1 MLFTSGGKNP
11 QHNDATT
18 FISHEHDARGM
29 ELTPKLRREAKE
41 AIVRFIRATLEAAD
55 KKGVVLG
62 LSGGVDS
69 AVCASLGVEALGAK
83 NVHALILPY
92 GKADDEE
99 VKDALRVARSIKI
112 DYEIL
117 DIRPACDAIPRTA
130 KKDDKSIAGNVRA
143 RVRMIMLY
151 RRANSDD
158 ILVMG
163 TGNKSELL
171 TGYFTKFG
179 DGGADLLP
187 IGDLY
192 KTEVREL
199 ASILRV
205 PKDIIAKV
213 PTAGLWPGQTDE
225 GELGMSYEKL
235 DKVLMGIEYLLP
247 DDEVARLTS
256 VPLKEV
262 ARIKALVER
271 GAHKRRMALVPKLG
285 YRTVGIDW
293 RE

>member
-1 MLFTSGGKNP
+1 MGREE
-11 QHNDATT
+11 T
-18 FISHEHDARGM
+18 FISYRNDARDM

-41 AIVRFIRATLEAAD
+41 AIVRFIKATLESSGR
-55 KKGVVLG
+55 KGVVLG

-69 AVCASLGVEALGAK
+69 AVCACLGVEALGTK

-92 GKADDEE
+92 GDADAKA
-99 VKDALRVARSIKI
+99 VKDALQVAGSIKI
-112 DYEIL
+112 EHEII
-117 DIRPACDAIPRTA
+117 DIGPACDAVLGAARRT
-130 KKDDKSIAGNVRA
+130 DRSIAGNVRA

-151 RRANSDD
+151 LRANKDD
-158 ILVMG
+158 LLVMG
-163 TGNKSELL
+163 TSNKSEIL
-171 TGYFTKFG
+171 TGYFTKYG
-179 DGGADLLP
+179 DGGADLAP

-192 KTEVREL
+192 KTEVRDL
-199 ASILRV
+199 ASILGI
-205 PKDIIAKV
+205 PKNITAKV

-247 DDEVARLTS
+247 EDEIARLTS

-262 ARIKALVER
+262 VRLKRLVER
-271 GAHKRRMALVPKLG
+271 NAHKRRLPLIPKLG
-285 YRTVGIDW
+285 HRTVGIDW